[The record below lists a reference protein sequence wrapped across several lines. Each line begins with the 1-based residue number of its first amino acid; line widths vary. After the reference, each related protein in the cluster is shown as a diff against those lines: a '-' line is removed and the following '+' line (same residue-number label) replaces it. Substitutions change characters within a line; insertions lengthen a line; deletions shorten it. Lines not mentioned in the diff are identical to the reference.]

1 MVGSKKYIFKMHFTP
16 MESYREI
23 KVEAHNDK
31 EAKELAEK
39 KFLSDPHVYL
49 LEDLDNKR
57 IHRTTFEIEGGND
70 YEPKREDPPGHKQ
83 VTKVG
88 SGQ

>member
-1 MVGSKKYIFKMHFTP
+1 MGSKKYIFKMHFTP
-16 MESYREI
+16 MESYREL
-23 KVEAHNDK
+23 KVEAHNDQ

-39 KFLSDPHVYL
+39 KFLSDPYVYL
-49 LEDLDNKR
+49 LEDVNNKR
-57 IHRTTFEIEGGND
+57 IHRTTFEIEGGNS

-83 VTKVG
+83 IAKVG